1 MARLTR
7 ILFRCRFHWA
17 GIAAI
22 VNRQGILSRSE
33 SWGRLGALSGRLGR
47 LWRHLGALLG
57 RLGALSEASW
67 AVLERTLGPIGPTWS
82 VGKPKR
88 REIENPSKTYEKTMI
103 LPLRDLLG
111 GLLEASWDVWEASW
125 RVWGSFWGNLGP
137 SWVVLAV
144 SKRDFWRSGDVFGRS

>member
-67 AVLERTLGPIGPTWS
+67 AVLERTLGPIGPSWS
-82 VGKPKR
+82 V
-88 REIENPSKTYEKTMI
+88 EKLKKARTRKHFKY
-103 LPLRDLLG
+103 LRKLNDCCL
-111 GLLEASWDVWEASW
+111 
-125 RVWGSFWGNLGP
+125 FGP
-137 SWVVLAV
+137 SFFSQLKNPLTRVVLSRTAAP
-144 SKRDFWRSGDVFGRS
+144 